1 MSSMTRISLGLAM
14 VCLFS
19 GVAAAASPDSG
30 VVGRIDTTRFP
41 KPPVIWSKPVIVEK
55 GAGRGGLK
63 PIYLH
68 VPPGVESHW
77 HAQCRAY
84 DACSVPVYFVTEGW
98 FVNVY
103 LPAIGSRDGRE
114 QRYRSEAARERASE
128 RDLHDQ
134 DGHD

>member
-1 MSSMTRISLGLAM
+1 MNGMNRLRTVLAM
-14 VCLFS
+14 ICLIGS
-19 GVAAAASPDSG
+19 IGAAIAADSG
-30 VVGRIDTTRFP
+30 ILGRIDTTRFP
-41 KPPVIWSKPVIVEK
+41 KPRVIWSKPVIIERRASS
-55 GAGRGGLK
+55 GSK

-77 HAQCRAY
+77 HANCHAY
-84 DACSVPVYFVTEGW
+84 DACATPVYFVTEGW
-98 FVNVY
+98 FRNVY

-114 QRYRSEAARERASE
+114 QRYRTEVARERASE